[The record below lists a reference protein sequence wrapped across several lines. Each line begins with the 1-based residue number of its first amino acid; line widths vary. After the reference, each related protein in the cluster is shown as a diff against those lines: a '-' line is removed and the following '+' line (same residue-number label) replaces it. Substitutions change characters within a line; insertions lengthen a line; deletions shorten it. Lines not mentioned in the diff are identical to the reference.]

1 MTTAA
6 RKRLRTIGLGAAFA
20 AAALTSAGCAA
31 LTNDQDTASHY
42 SPADGIVEQV
52 GDLSVNNLLIV
63 AESADSDGRLLGT
76 LVNESDEDMTV
87 EIEVEGA
94 EPITVDVP
102 PTDGVRDGEVRFE
115 DDENEQLV
123 VPAGAEPGLL
133 VPVTI
138 TADGETLEH
147 ELPVLDH
154 TFPRYAEYI
163 PGGAPS
169 TPANPSNTPAPEG
182 EEEGGHH

>member
-31 LTNDQDTASHY
+31 VTNDQDTASHY
-42 SPADGIVEQV
+42 SPADGIVEEL
-52 GDLSVNNLLIV
+52 GDLSINNLLIV

-76 LVNESDEDMTV
+76 LVNESDQDMSV
-87 EIEVEGA
+87 EIAVEGA
-94 EPITVDVP
+94 DPITVEVP
-102 PTDGVRDGEVRFE
+102 AADEVRLE
-115 DDENEQLV
+115 DDEQLV
-123 VPAGAEPGLL
+123 EPAGAEPGLL

-138 TADGETLEH
+138 TVDGETLEH

-182 EEEGGHH
+182 EEEAGHH

>member
-31 LTNDQDTASHY
+31 VTNDQETASHY
-42 SPADGIVEQV
+42 SPADGIVEEL
-52 GDLSVNNLLIV
+52 GDLSINNLLIV

-76 LVNESDEDMTV
+76 LVNESDQDMSV
-87 EIEVEGA
+87 EIAVEGA
-94 EPITVDVP
+94 APITVEVP
-102 PTDGVRDGEVRFE
+102 AADEVRYGEVRLE
-115 DDENEQLV
+115 DDEQLV
-123 VPAGAEPGLL
+123 EPAGAEPGLL

-138 TADGETLEH
+138 TVDGETLEH

>member
-31 LTNDQDTASHY
+31 VTNDQDTASHY
-42 SPADGIVEQV
+42 SPADGIVEEL
-52 GDLSVNNLLIV
+52 GDLSINNLLIV

-76 LVNESDEDMTV
+76 LVNESDQDMSV
-87 EIEVEGA
+87 EIAVEGA
-94 EPITVDVP
+94 DPITVEVP
-102 PTDGVRDGEVRFE
+102 AADEVRLE
-115 DDENEQLV
+115 DDEQLV
-123 VPAGAEPGLL
+123 EPAGAEPGLL

-138 TADGETLEH
+138 TVDGETLEH

>member
-31 LTNDQDTASHY
+31 VTNDQDTASHY
-42 SPADGIVEQV
+42 SPADGIVEQL
-52 GDLSVNNLLIV
+52 GDLSINNLLIV

-76 LVNESDEDMTV
+76 LVNESDQDMSV
-87 EIEVEGA
+87 EIAVEGA
-94 EPITVDVP
+94 DPITVEVP
-102 PTDGVRDGEVRFE
+102 AADEVRLE
-115 DDENEQLV
+115 DDEQLV
-123 VPAGAEPGLL
+123 EPAGAEPGLL

-138 TADGETLEH
+138 TVDGETLEH

>member
-20 AAALTSAGCAA
+20 AAALTTAGCAV
-31 LTNDQDTASHY
+31 TNTQATADHY

-52 GDLSVNNLLIV
+52 GDLSVNNLLVV
-63 AESADSDGRLLGT
+63 AESADSQGRLLGT
-76 LVNESDEDMTV
+76 LVNESDETMSV
-87 EIEVEGA
+87 EIAVQGA
-94 EPITVDVP
+94 DPITVEVP
-102 PTDGVRDGEVRFE
+102 AADEVRGGEVRLE
-115 DDENEQLV
+115 DDEQLV
-123 VPAGAEPGLL
+123 DPAGAEPGLM

-138 TADGETLEH
+138 TADGETLEQ

-154 TFPRYAEYI
+154 TFPRYAQYI

-182 EEEGGHH
+182 EEEGGH

>member
-42 SPADGIVEQV
+42 SPADGIVEQL
-52 GDLSVNNLLIV
+52 GDLSINNLLIV
-63 AESADSDGRLLGT
+63 AESADADGRLLGT
-76 LVNESDEDMTV
+76 LVNESDQDMSV
-87 EIEVEGA
+87 EIAVEGA
-94 EPITVDVP
+94 DPITVEVP
-102 PTDGVRDGEVRFE
+102 AADEVRLE
-115 DDENEQLV
+115 DDEQLV
-123 VPAGAEPGLL
+123 EPAGAEPGLL

-138 TADGETLEH
+138 TVDGETLEH